1 MWSAGTRLTISVD
14 LSTFNYTAAIQGGT
28 PWLVE
33 GAVAL
38 QCGGERYATNSGK
51 ALVGSGATEKISGQ
65 DATLGSYQGVER
77 AWRAGSCAELLTTIR
92 YYSELDA
99 FDFLTR
105 VGSGGANGTA
115 TSPLSVRQAARLG
128 QSIAINTSTEFPSFV
143 LPPSGSA
150 AGLGFV
156 SWNGD
161 ALLGM
166 HQLERPAGPGSG
178 ADFGRWTGGLVSGP
192 LLMFANGSSPSTRA
206 DALMLGASS
215 AFKVGVLSRSGT
227 RLVAGAQGMIKAL
240 PPGYELRFTLAGGA
254 GVGVTAA
261 AYSWGRVLRRSHGA
275 APTAAKL
282 TLADDVL
289 SRALHYETDGGAAE
303 NYCDYWPMCTN
314 ASSPQWPCEPM
325 GRTLARLDAY
335 HRSLALN
342 VSLYHLDPFWWS
354 NEPFG
359 GCAGGSSAVNLS
371 ASPFHFPAGLAAVGL
386 PTMLIVKFFAAANV
400 YNAPP
405 FDVRF
410 RGLSVGADDAPR
422 FWRARLDELVG
433 AADLRALVW
442 DGLDSVWLS
451 DDARVDNTDEQAA
464 ADRAFADAAL
474 ARGLPIR
481 MDTAAAGDLLAS
493 VARGAHT
500 VSRCTADA
508 VPHAWFEA
516 NRWVQ
521 LGDNSLL
528 LAALGLRPMVDV
540 LWTNATQAA
549 DPRWADGG
557 SSRPNMAHDAITA
570 VLSTGPVGF
579 GDLIGATD
587 ASLLARTS
595 RADGAILK
603 PAAPAL
609 RLERYYTAL
618 GGPGAEV
625 WVAPAGPAAS
635 ADPRTDERANA
646 RLDLGAVAAAA
657 AARPSWWCVLATNV
671 DGSSAAGRPVATSE
685 LWPAPP
691 DGAAFLVATV
701 ERRAADRETGVVG
714 VPPQCEDGQPAR
726 SCLAL
731 WDASTPLGVGTGAP
745 PSAEVH
751 AFVLFLA
758 APLLPSGWVLLG
770 ELGGAGRRG
779 RYVPASPQRL
789 LMGDA
794 DAHDDAALR
803 FGVVGAAAEA
813 VQLTLVAPAIAMA
826 TSATTATSTRIGDA
840 EGASP
845 LDGLIVV
852 LHLTLGASGAANVS
866 CVVDAC
872 THVAF

>member
-1 MWSAGTRLTISVD
+1 MWTAGSRLTVSVD
-14 LSTFNYTAAIQGGT
+14 LRTFNYSASIQGGST
-28 PWLVE
+28 PWLTE

-38 QCGGERYATNSGK
+38 QCGGERYATNGGH
-51 ALVGSGATEKISGQ
+51 ALVGSGATKKISGQ
-65 DATLGSYQGVER
+65 DATLGPYQGVER

-105 VGSGGANGTA
+105 LGSGGANGTA
-115 TSPLSVRQAARLG
+115 TSPLSVRQTARLG
-128 QSIAINTSTEFPSFV
+128 RPVAINTSTEFPSFV
-143 LPPSGSA
+143 LPPAGSA

-166 HQLERPAGPGSG
+166 HQLERPAGPGQS
-178 ADFGRWTGGLVSGP
+178 ADFSRWTGGLVSGP
-192 LLMFANGSSPSTRA
+192 MLMFANGSSPKRARA
-206 DALMLGASS
+206 DAIMLGASS

-227 RLVAGAQGMIKAL
+227 RLVAGAQGMVQAL
-240 PPGYELRFTLAGGA
+240 PPGYELRFALAGGT

-261 AYSWGRVLRRSHGA
+261 AYAWGRVLRRSHGA

-282 TLADDVL
+282 SLADDVL

-335 HRSLALN
+335 HRSLSLS
-342 VSLYHLDPFWWS
+342 VSLYHNDPFWWS
-354 NEPFG
+354 HEPFG
-359 GCAGGSSAVNLS
+359 GCAGGSSAANLS

-386 PTMLIVKFFAAANV
+386 PMMLIVKFFAPANV
-400 YNAPP
+400 YASPP

-410 RGLSVGADDAPR
+410 RGLSVGAADAAP

-433 AADLRALVW
+433 AANLRALVW

-451 DDARVDNTDEQAA
+451 DDARVNGTDEQAA
-464 ADRAFADAAL
+464 ADQAFADAAL

-481 MDTAAAGDLLAS
+481 MDTAAPGDLLAS

-508 VPHAWFEA
+508 NPHPWFETT
-516 NRWVQ
+516 RWVQ

-540 LWTNATQAA
+540 LWTNATQTA
-549 DPRWADGG
+549 DPRWATG

-579 GDLIGATD
+579 GDLVGATD
-587 ASLLARTS
+587 ASLLSRAT
-595 RADGAILK
+595 RADGTILK

-657 AARPSWWCVLATNV
+657 VALPSWWCVLATNV

-685 LWPAPP
+685 LWPTPP
-691 DGAAFLVATV
+691 DGSTFLVATV
-701 ERRAADRETGVVG
+701 ERRAADGEAGVV
-714 VPPQCEDGQPAR
+714 VTPPPCEDGQPAR

-731 WDASTPLGVGTGAP
+731 WDASNPLGVGTGAP

-751 AFVLFLA
+751 TFALFLA

-770 ELGGAGRRG
+770 ELGAGG
-779 RYVPASPQRL
+779 NAGKYVPASPQRL
-789 LMGDA
+789 LMGE
-794 DAHDDAALR
+794 DDARDGVVLR
-803 FGVVGAAAEA
+803 FGVLGAAAEA
-813 VQLTLVAPAIAMA
+813 VQLTLVAPAAVLA
-826 TSATTATSTRIGDA
+826 TSATPARAHDN

-845 LDGLIVV
+845 LDGVVVV
-852 LHLTLGASGAANVS
+852 LRLTLGASGAANVS
-866 CVVDAC
+866 CAVDAC
-872 THVAF
+872 SHVAF